1 MPRHENETNWDE
13 RRIDYLRK
21 LKASGY
27 THDEISRVMELTR
40 GAVSGGSRRFCKD
53 IPVKQGGKRGSKRK
67 PANHLSRFGAENLAH
82 SIETYWA
89 DQGYSVRC
97 SVVKTDAKA
106 DEGDSTL
113 IYGVKTDMINGLPR
127 DYRVAS

>member
-1 MPRHENETNWDE
+1 MPRQETDWDE
-13 RRIDYLRK
+13 RRIDTLRE

-27 THDEISRVMELTR
+27 THEEIARVMDLTR

-67 PANHLSRFGAENLAH
+67 PDNHLSRFGAEKLKH
-82 SIETYWA
+82 RLEMFWA

-106 DEGDSTL
+106 DDNDSTL
-113 IYGVKTDMINGLPR
+113 IYAVKTDMVNGLPR